1 MPDPGRPDELEPC
14 IIVPAR
20 FASTRFPGKPLV
32 RLKGRGGVQR
42 TLVEWSWRAASAVKG
57 PERVV
62 VATDDRRIAAEV
74 ERFGG
79 VAVMTPSECTN
90 GTERCAAAIMEMA
103 SVPDIIVN
111 FQGDAPLTPPAFV
124 AALIQRLSAEQTLA
138 MATPAIPCRGDTLR
152 HLMADR
158 SAGRIGGT
166 TVVFNRSGHALYFSK
181 TVIPHVPAGEAFD
194 SDHVHLHLGL
204 YAYRRDALA
213 AYRHAPTSPLELIE
227 GLEQL
232 RFLDMG
238 LAVGVVVCEPPE
250 GSTIELNNPT
260 DVVIIERELV
270 QKAI

>member
-1 MPDPGRPDELEPC
+1 MPDPARPDQRAPC
-14 IIVPAR
+14 IIIPAR

-32 RLKGRGGVQR
+32 RLKGQGGAER
-42 TLVEWSWRAASAVKG
+42 TLIEWSWRAAAQVKG
-57 PERVV
+57 AGQVV
-62 VATDDRRIAAEV
+62 VATDDFRIRAEV

-79 VAVMTPSECTN
+79 VAVMTPADCAN
-90 GTERCAAAIMEMA
+90 GTERCAAAIAEMA
-103 SVPDIIVN
+103 TVPEIVVN

-124 AALIQRLSAEQTLA
+124 AAVIERLRAQPTLG

-158 SAGRIGGT
+158 SAGRVGGT
-166 TVVFNRSGHALYFSK
+166 TVVFNREGRALYFSK
-181 TVIPHVPAGEAFD
+181 NIIPFIPDGETVDGD
-194 SDHVHLHLGL
+194 KVHLHLGI

-213 AYRHAPTSPLELIE
+213 AYRGAPSSPLELIE

-238 LAVGVVVCEPPE
+238 QAVGVVVCPPPC

-260 DVVIIERELV
+260 DVPLMEHELL
-270 QKAI
+270 QRDA